1 MGYIYIKN
9 GYYNLY
15 MDILKR
21 INELRKE
28 RNWTIYRLAD
38 ESGVSQSTLSN
49 MFSRETLPS
58 ISTLEQLCGAFNITL
73 SQFFEENQG
82 QENEFSR
89 KFNMLSNREKNVVL
103 ELIDLLNKKWNC
115 YQKNTLELGCTPKVG
130 QKFNNYIA
138 IFWVRYFTG
147 LIFNLS
153 IILSLL

>member
-1 MGYIYIKN
+1 
-9 GYYNLY
+9 

-73 SQFFEENQG
+73 SQFFEEDQG

-103 ELIDLLNKKWNC
+103 ELIDLLNKK
-115 YQKNTLELGCTPKVG
+115 
-130 QKFNNYIA
+130 
-138 IFWVRYFTG
+138 
-147 LIFNLS
+147 
-153 IILSLL
+153 

>member
-1 MGYIYIKN
+1 MGYNYIKN

-73 SQFFEENQG
+73 SQFFEEDQG

-115 YQKNTLELGCTPKVG
+115 YQKNTLEFKV
-130 QKFNNYIA
+130 FFLNNYLVYFFILFKSSS
-138 IFWVRYFTG
+138 IFKAFCST
-147 LIFNLS
+147 
-153 IILSLL
+153 

>member
-1 MGYIYIKN
+1 MGYNYIKN

-73 SQFFEENQG
+73 SQFFEEDQG

-103 ELIDLLNKKWNC
+103 ELIDILNKKWNC
-115 YQKNTLELGCTPKVG
+115 YQKNTLEFKV
-130 QKFNNYIA
+130 F
-138 IFWVRYFTG
+138 F
-147 LIFNLS
+147 
-153 IILSLL
+153 

>member
-73 SQFFEENQG
+73 SQFFEEDQG

-115 YQKNTLELGCTPKVG
+115 YQKKHPRV
-130 QKFNNYIA
+130 
-138 IFWVRYFTG
+138 
-147 LIFNLS
+147 
-153 IILSLL
+153 